1 MSPVKWLLNF
11 AITPHSTQKQRIRMK
26 VFMMKPS
33 TCEPVTNIS
42 SYEIENAQI
51 ESAEKA
57 SLLQKE

>member
-1 MSPVKWLLNF
+1 
-11 AITPHSTQKQRIRMK
+11 MK

-51 ESAEKA
+51 ENAAKTVFSTERNAKVTQVTNKA
-57 SLLQKE
+57 MIHQL

>member
-1 MSPVKWLLNF
+1 MTVEFSYHALFNPENRV
-11 AITPHSTQKQRIRMK
+11 RMK